1 MDKAL
6 WNVYQLLGTESI
18 IAETERLCE
27 QLDGEAKAR
36 DERVNQ
42 FLAWFGSLS
51 EEQKALYCEASKDIT
66 DREERISFYMSRY
79 KESIEEQA
87 DGTSVS

>member
-6 WNVYQLLGTESI
+6 WNVYQLLETESI
-18 IAETERLCE
+18 IAETERLRE

-36 DERVNQ
+36 ERVNQ

-51 EEQKALYCEASKDIT
+51 DEQKALYHEASKDIT

-87 DGTSVS
+87 DGTGVS